1 MEVFLH
7 WVDENLF
14 WIIIFFVFFGSAIVG
29 GLQAIVG
36 AYGGR
41 KIRNLKTQ
49 LAAKQSELDT
59 TKGLL
64 DTVSSGRPMPELQFV
79 EFAATSARMARL
91 LGLVQGADTAWP
103 QLADGLRDQID
114 AELRAY
120 EQAVVPKALEAP
132 KGKKGRKG

>member
-7 WVDENLF
+7 WVDENIF
-14 WIIIFFVFFGSAIVG
+14 WIIIFFVFFGSGIVG
-29 GLQAIVG
+29 GAQAIVG

-41 KIRNLKTQ
+41 KIRNLKNQ
-49 LAAKQSELDT
+49 LASAQRERDT
-59 TKGLL
+59 AQDLL
-64 DTVSSGRPMPELQFV
+64 KTVSTGRPMPELQFV

-120 EQAVVPKALEAP
+120 EQAVVPKALEGP

>member
-1 MEVFLH
+1 MAEIFKLMMDNIGWIFL
-7 WVDENLF
+7 
-14 WIIIFFVFFGSAIVG
+14 FFVFFGG
-29 GLQAIVG
+29 GLGEFFIRL
-36 AYGGR
+36 R
-41 KIRNLKTQ
+41 KVRSQGKIQGLRQ
-49 LAAKQSELDT
+49 ELAAKQRELDT

-64 DTVSSGRPMPELQFV
+64 ATVSSRRPMPELQFA

-120 EQAVVPKALEAP
+120 ETAVVPKALEAP
-132 KGKKGRKG
+132 PGKKARKA

>member
-1 MEVFLH
+1 MAEVFKLLLDNIG
-7 WVDENLF
+7 WIFLF
-14 WIIIFFVFFGSAIVG
+14 FAFFGG
-29 GLQAIVG
+29 GLGEFLVRL
-36 AYGGR
+36 R
-41 KIRNLKTQ
+41 KARAQGKIQGLRQ
-49 LAAKQSELDT
+49 ELAAAQRELDT

-64 DTVSSGRPMPELQFV
+64 ATVSSGRPTPELQFV

-120 EQAVVPKALEAP
+120 ETAVVPKALEAP
-132 KGKKGRKG
+132 KSKKARKA